1 MSKILRYKLVKTR
14 KPHVCFGCGRCF
26 EPPCQM
32 ISAAAAYDGTVWSY
46 YLCESCN
53 KVASDLESWEEF
65 GFGDL
70 REAALEYE
78 KEQNIIA
85 KPYGKKNTR

>member
-26 EPPCQM
+26 EPPCSM
-32 ISAAAAYDGTVWSY
+32 ISAAAAYDGTVESY
-46 YLCESCN
+46 YLCKSCN
-53 KVASDLESWEEF
+53 EVASSDLEPGEEF

-78 KEQNIIA
+78 KEQKDEKEKQKI
-85 KPYGKKNTR
+85 

>member
-1 MSKILRYKLVKTR
+1 MSKILRYKLVKIR

-26 EPPCQM
+26 EPPCRM
-32 ISAAAAYDGTVWSY
+32 IAAADGGIVESY

-53 KVASDLESWEEF
+53 EVTSDWKPWEEF
-65 GFGDL
+65 GYGDL

-78 KEQNIIA
+78 KER
-85 KPYGKKNTR
+85 KMKNEQSFY

>member
-26 EPPCQM
+26 EPPCRM
-32 ISAAAAYDGTVWSY
+32 ISAAAAVGGIVESY
-46 YLCESCN
+46 YLCESCDE
-53 KVASDLESWEEF
+53 VTRDLEPWEEF

-78 KEQNIIA
+78 KEQNTIV
-85 KPYGKKNTR
+85 KGEQND